1 MRTNEKRYERERNV
15 VSRRKMPGKKM
26 QRRAFL
32 LSAFCLLLLF
42 SCSYVFTSRAQNSNE
57 TVKYYRSIEVAPGD
71 TLWDIAGDYTS
82 VEYKDRYAYID
93 EVKKLN
99 HLTSDQISAGEFL
112 TVPYYDVP

>member
-15 VSRRKMPGKKM
+15 VSRRKVQGKKM

-57 TVKYYRSIEVAPGD
+57 TVKYYRSIEVAPAILCGISQEIILLWSIRTD
-71 TLWDIAGDYTS
+71 TP
-82 VEYKDRYAYID
+82 
-93 EVKKLN
+93 
-99 HLTSDQISAGEFL
+99 IS
-112 TVPYYDVP
+112 TRSRS

>member
-15 VSRRKMPGKKM
+15 VSRRKVQGKKM

-82 VEYKDRYAYID
+82 VEYKDRYA
-93 EVKKLN
+93 
-99 HLTSDQISAGEFL
+99 IS
-112 TVPYYDVP
+112 TRSRS